1 MEMRRENT
9 IEKRKRKLISKGPV
23 LVRSV
28 KPGQS
33 STLSWQRESSS
44 PASFWRN

>member
-1 MEMRRENT
+1 MELRNNT
-9 IEKRKRKLISKGPV
+9 IEKRKRKIVHQAPV

-33 STLSWQRESSS
+33 TNVWEKQSST
-44 PASFWRN
+44 SFNLWKN